1 MLFGRVPYLV
11 CVLDV
16 ASFLGARSR
25 HLGPEVA
32 DGFEFVMLLA
42 PSFVGGGVPGSL
54 RLQKVAESIAE
65 E

>member
-1 MLFGRVPYLV
+1 MLFGRVLYLV

-16 ASFLGARSR
+16 ASFLGAKSR

-42 PSFVGGGVPGSL
+42 PSFVGGGAP
-54 RLQKVAESIAE
+54 
-65 E
+65 